1 MIKLWSICFSITWLL
16 ILPSEDRSFYVS
28 GEKNSDYFLQYQV
41 FVTVCKVR
49 TMQLNNLPRNSF
61 FSSSKQYLINMLEG
75 KKRDKVITKL
85 KGVFNNFMNVSINN
99 QNFIEV

>member
-1 MIKLWSICFSITWLL
+1 
-16 ILPSEDRSFYVS
+16 
-28 GEKNSDYFLQYQV
+28 
-41 FVTVCKVR
+41 
-49 TMQLNNLPRNSF
+49 MQLNNLPRNSF

-99 QNFIEV
+99 QNFVEV